1 MVAEEA
7 ELDNAANP
15 ALDFRPMRFRIRF
28 ADQIVGI
35 FILLAILGV
44 AAALILLGLN
54 QRWFA
59 RNYAF
64 WTRFASAEGLTVG
77 MPIKLKGFEI
87 GKVDRIS
94 LGKDNVVEMEFHVY
108 DTYYPKM
115 VQGSVMEKATSAL
128 GLGSGLVLHP
138 GEGGGEAMPE
148 YSLVPSTDFEEGRRL
163 LAVRREPAAPQSDP
177 IAGLITQVQPVLEEI
192 DLTVVSIRQL
202 TDTMNRDLQGRG
214 AGPLSSTLK
223 DVAAAA
229 HDVAGTASRVN
240 AIAARLEAIAANL
253 EQLSAGLRDPTGL
266 AKRLLDPKG
275 SLDTLLDDDN
285 RLYNQ
290 IAASLEQL
298 QSVIA
303 QLAEFTRFVNS
314 AQPQILGLLEQGR
327 TTLDQGQQVL
337 EAVKNNPLLR
347 GGVPPRPEQQ
357 TPFQGF
363 RDQDF

>member
-1 MVAEEA
+1 
-7 ELDNAANP
+7 
-15 ALDFRPMRFRIRF
+15 MRFRIRF
-28 ADQIVGI
+28 ADKIVGL

-64 WTRFASAEGLTVG
+64 WTRFASAEGLSVG

-87 GKVDRIS
+87 GKVDRFS
-94 LGKDNVVEMEFHVY
+94 LGKDNVVEMQFHVY
-108 DTYYPKM
+108 DTYYPKV

-138 GEGGGEAMPE
+138 GDGESGPLPE
-148 YSLVPSTDFEEGRRL
+148 YSLLPSSDFEEGRRL
-163 LAVRREPAAPQSDP
+163 LAVRRGPAAPQSDP
-177 IAGLITQVQPVLEEI
+177 IATLLAQVQPVLEEI
-192 DLTVVSIRQL
+192 DLTVVSIRRL
-202 TDTMNRDLQGRG
+202 TDALNRDLQGQG
-214 AGPLSSTLK
+214 SGPLSSTLK
-223 DVAAAA
+223 DVAGAA
-229 HDVAGTASRVN
+229 HEVAGTAREVN

-253 EQLSAGLRDPTGL
+253 EKLSAGLSDPTGL

-275 SLDTLLDDDN
+275 SLATLLDDDN
-285 RLYNQ
+285 RLYEQ
-290 IAASLEQL
+290 INGSLEEL
-298 QSVIA
+298 RAVIA

-327 TTLDQGQQVL
+327 TTLDQGQDVL

-347 GGVPPRPEQQ
+347 GGVPARPEQP
-357 TPFQGF
+357 TTFQGF
-363 RDQDF
+363 RDEDF

>member
-1 MVAEEA
+1 
-7 ELDNAANP
+7 
-15 ALDFRPMRFRIRF
+15 MRFRIRF
-28 ADQIVGI
+28 ADKIVGV

-44 AAALILLGLN
+44 AAALTLLGLN

-64 WTRFASAEGLTVG
+64 WARFASAEGLAVG
-77 MPIKLKGFEI
+77 TPLKLKGFEI

-115 VQGSVMEKATSAL
+115 VQGSVLEKATSAL
-128 GLGSGLVLHP
+128 GLGTGLILHP
-138 GEGGGEAMPE
+138 GSGSERLPE
-148 YSLVPSTDFEEGRRL
+148 YSLVPTSDFEEGRRL
-163 LAVRREPAAPQSDP
+163 LAADRGPAPSQSDP
-177 IAGLITQVQPVLEEI
+177 IGTLLGQVQPVLEDI
-192 DLTVVSIRQL
+192 DRAVVSIGQL
-202 TDTMNRDLQGRG
+202 TDGLNRDLQGRG
-214 AGPLSSTLK
+214 SGPLSSTLK
-223 DVAAAA
+223 DVAGAA
-229 HDVAGTASRVN
+229 HDVAGAAHSVAGTAGQVN
-240 AIAARLEAIAANL
+240 AIASRLEAIAANL

-275 SLDTLLDDDN
+275 SLATLLDDDN

-290 IAASLEQL
+290 ISGSLEEL
-298 QSVIA
+298 KTVIA

-347 GGVPPRPEQQ
+347 GGVPSRPEQQ
-357 TPFQGF
+357 TTFQGF
-363 RDQDF
+363 RDEDF

>member
-1 MVAEEA
+1 
-7 ELDNAANP
+7 
-15 ALDFRPMRFRIRF
+15 MRFRIRF
-28 ADQIVGI
+28 ADKIVGV

-59 RNYAF
+59 RDYAF
-64 WTRFASAEGLTVG
+64 WTRFASADGLSVG

-115 VQGSVMEKATSAL
+115 VQGSVLEKATSAL
-128 GLGSGLVLHP
+128 GLGSGLILHP
-138 GEGGGEAMPE
+138 GPGESETLPE
-148 YSLVPSTDFEEGRRL
+148 FSLVPSSDFEEGRLL
-163 LAVRREPAAPQSDP
+163 LAGRRGPASPQSDP
-177 IAGLITQVQPVLEEI
+177 IASLLAQVQPVLEEI

-202 TDTMNRDLQGRG
+202 TDAMNRDLQGKG
-214 AGPLSSTLK
+214 TGPLSSTLK
-223 DVAAAA
+223 DVAGAA
-229 HDVAGTASRVN
+229 HDVAGTAREVN
-240 AIAARLEAIAANL
+240 AIASRLETIAANL
-253 EQLSAGLRDPTGL
+253 EKLSAGLSEPTGL

-275 SLDTLLDDDN
+275 SLNTLLDDDN
-285 RLYNQ
+285 RLYDQ
-290 IAASLEQL
+290 ISGSLEEL
-298 QSVIA
+298 QAVIA

-327 TTLDQGQQVL
+327 TTLDQGQDVL

-347 GGVPPRPEQQ
+347 RGVPARPEQP
-357 TPFQGF
+357 TTFQGF
-363 RDQDF
+363 RDEDF